1 MQPPIEKLDAS
12 LAELEGLVEQAR
24 PALSA
29 DGYRK
34 LRAAIHTLGYV
45 TELLENKEATLAALR
60 KLLCPASTEKTAK
73 VLEHAGLPA
82 GGKKDQSADR
92 KDTSPSDAAAQG
104 DSQAQKSP
112 APGHGRNG
120 ANTYTGATQVAVP
133 HTSLKKGDPCP
144 LGCGGK
150 LYPLRD
156 PKVLLRIHGQAPIS
170 ATQYELERLRCHSC
184 GDVFTAAAPEGVGDK
199 KYDETAVSM
208 IALLRYG
215 NGFPWHR
222 LEIMEAN
229 LGIPLPAS
237 TQCEILA
244 EVAVMLQWVLQELIR
259 QAAQG
264 EVVHNDDT
272 GMRVLTLERDAEIS
286 AKRTGVFTSGIV
298 SIAEGH
304 RMALFFTGCKHA
316 GENLADVLKKRAAEL
331 PPPIQMCDALS
342 RNVPKL
348 PASLQ
353 TLLANCNAH
362 GRRNFVKVIA
372 NFPEECRFVLE
383 SLGKVY
389 HHDDEARVQK
399 LSAEERLRFHQEHS
413 GPVLKDLHDWL
424 DAQFQEKQVEPNSGL
439 GKAIAYLLRHWEK
452 LTLFLKE
459 PGAPLDNN
467 VVERAL
473 KKAIRHRKNSL
484 FYKTRKGAAMGDLFM
499 SLIHTCE
506 LNGAN
511 PFDYLTELQRH
522 AQEVKRHP
530 AVWMPW
536 NYRQNVTP
544 SAVQTA
550 SG

>member
-1 MQPPIEKLDAS
+1 
-12 LAELEGLVEQAR
+12 
-24 PALSA
+24 
-29 DGYRK
+29 
-34 LRAAIHTLGYV
+34 
-45 TELLENKEATLAALR
+45 
-60 KLLCPASTEKTAK
+60 
-73 VLEHAGLPA
+73 
-82 GGKKDQSADR
+82 
-92 KDTSPSDAAAQG
+92 
-104 DSQAQKSP
+104 
-112 APGHGRNG
+112 
-120 ANTYTGATQVAVP
+120 
-133 HTSLKKGDPCP
+133 
-144 LGCGGK
+144 
-150 LYPLRD
+150 LRD

-522 AQEVKRHP
+522 AHEVKRHP
-530 AVWMPW
+530 ALWMPW